1 MLVPLK
7 FPTSS
12 QKVEFHIHQSHM
24 EIGPSEVTKY
34 IHTYKHTYKAQVLD
48 IEKHLQK
55 QVQSNLKVFVNRS
68 ESSVSYL
75 IRVSGN

>member
-24 EIGPSEVTKY
+24 EIGPSEVIKY
-34 IHTYKHTYKAQVLD
+34 IHTYKHTYKVQVLD
-48 IEKHLQK
+48 IEKHL
-55 QVQSNLKVFVNRS
+55 
-68 ESSVSYL
+68 
-75 IRVSGN
+75 